1 MPFILT
7 LIGFVFLLY
16 MISRLLKQSKSEKLN
31 KIFRYGF
38 AVVLG
43 LLAFLILIRGN
54 VAVSGILGVLSFLS
68 AKGSLWKFLVSDPDV
83 SVNAPSTTK
92 IMTRDEA
99 LEILG
104 LSGNPDQTEIKEA
117 HHKMML
123 KLHPDQGG
131 SDYFASKLNQAREL
145 FFFLIL
151 LSH

>member
-131 SDYFASKLNQAREL
+131 SDYFASKLNQARD
-145 FFFLIL
+145 IL
-151 LSH
+151 L